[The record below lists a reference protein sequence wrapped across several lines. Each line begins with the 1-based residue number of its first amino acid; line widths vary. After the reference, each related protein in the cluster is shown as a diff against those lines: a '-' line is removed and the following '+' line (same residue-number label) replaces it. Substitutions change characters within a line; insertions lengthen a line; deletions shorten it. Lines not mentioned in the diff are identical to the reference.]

1 MSVNAMT
8 EEYEHIELFGKP
20 ALFTNARVDTHTV
33 PDGWHVYDLR
43 GSDNDPGSPCTLEI
57 LVVVNHAGSIV
68 VPEPIS
74 FPDNQD
80 YREIGD
86 ALDFLGDE
94 ITLTEFCKQYG
105 LKTPP
110 KYKLRPA
117 SREEAGLFYSQVEEE
132 RDLQAG
138 TVGHVRMDFG
148 SSGKGFHH
156 SWWPHNEDQ
165 FNTGEFKDDLQ
176 EVVDTLRADGPLK
189 DLASMRAYCY
199 RNGGGITQDGR
210 CFGYIVETEHYR
222 YCLRC
227 TPSPGDYQGYLY
239 CYDLRQQQMAQQA
252 KPVGR
257 VTYASGEQTE
267 FTDATAFLQTIREE
281 LPYMATTGFRYEL
294 LTDDPD
300 IQKAADDILLDF
312 AGEENPRR
320 ACNYGL
326 TEKGI
331 KAMQDAANT
340 TLPHTY
346 AWFVITDCNT
356 SGEHIFRDLTLEEAI
371 HTYLGSDRPEKRIGV
386 TKDGIATVDLV
397 RSLDGEQQFFTDH
410 LKLDSFKCD
419 PEVAAAVETLRLELE
434 QNAPRQGMTMGGLS

>member
-1 MSVNAMT
+1 MKQNVKVNT
-8 EEYEHIELFGKP
+8 PIHI
-20 ALFTNARVDTHTV
+20 
-33 PDGWHVYDLR
+33 
-43 GSDNDPGSPCTLEI
+43 
-57 LVVVNHAGSIV
+57 
-68 VPEPIS
+68 
-74 FPDNQD
+74 
-80 YREIGD
+80 
-86 ALDFLGDE
+86 
-94 ITLTEFCKQYG
+94 
-105 LKTPP
+105 
-110 KYKLRPA
+110 RPA
-117 SREEAGLFYSQVEEE
+117 SLEEAGLFYSELEEAA
-132 RDLQAG
+132 DKKLG

-148 SSGKGFHH
+148 SSGKGFYHT
-156 SWWPHNEDQ
+156 WWPHNDDQ
-165 FNTGEFKDDLQ
+165 FNTEEFKGELQ
-176 EVVDTLRADGPLK
+176 EVVDMLRADGPLK
-189 DLASMRAYCY
+189 DLASMRSYCY

-239 CYDLRQQQMAQQA
+239 CYDLRQQQMVQQD

-257 VTYASGEQTE
+257 VTYASGEQTD
-267 FTDATAFLQTIREE
+267 FTDSAAFLQAIREE
-281 LPYMATTGFRYEL
+281 LPYMSTTGFRYEL

-300 IQKAADDILLDF
+300 IRKAADDILLDF

-386 TKDGIATVDLV
+386 SKDGIATVDLV
-397 RSLDGEQQFFTDH
+397 RSLDGKQQFFTDH
-410 LKLDSFKCD
+410 LKLDSFKSD

>member
-1 MSVNAMT
+1 MKRQTQIKT
-8 EEYEHIELFGKP
+8 EHLF
-20 ALFTNARVDTHTV
+20 A
-33 PDGWHVYDLR
+33 
-43 GSDNDPGSPCTLEI
+43 
-57 LVVVNHAGSIV
+57 
-68 VPEPIS
+68 
-74 FPDNQD
+74 
-80 YREIGD
+80 
-86 ALDFLGDE
+86 
-94 ITLTEFCKQYG
+94 
-105 LKTPP
+105 
-110 KYKLRPA
+110 LRPA
-117 SREEAGLFYSQVEEE
+117 SREEAGLFYSQLDEAEDTV
-132 RDLQAG
+132 LG

-148 SSGKGFHH
+148 SSGKGFYHT
-156 SWWPHNEDQ
+156 WWPHNDDQ
-165 FNTGEFKDDLQ
+165 FNTGEFKGELQ
-176 EVVDTLRADGPLK
+176 EVVDMLRADGPLK
-189 DLASMRAYCY
+189 DLASMRSYCY

-239 CYDLRQQQMAQQA
+239 CYDLRQQQMVQQD

-257 VTYASGEQTE
+257 VTFASGEQTE

-300 IQKAADDILLDF
+300 IRKAADDILLDF

-331 KAMQDAANT
+331 KAMQDAADQ

-434 QNAPRQGMTMGGLS
+434 QNTPQQGMTMGGLS

>member
-156 SWWPHNEDQ
+156 SWWPHNGDR
-165 FNTGEFKDDLQ
+165 FNTDEFKGELQ
-176 EVVDTLRADGPLK
+176 KVVDMLRADGPLK
-189 DLASMRAYCY
+189 DLASMRAFCY

-239 CYDLRQQQMAQQA
+239 CYDLRQQQMAQQNR
-252 KPVGR
+252 PVGR
-257 VTYASGEQTE
+257 VTFTNGEQMEYLDGETYL
-267 FTDATAFLQTIREE
+267 TAIREE
-281 LPYMATTGFRYEL
+281 LPYVAATGFHCET
-294 LTDDPD
+294 LTDDPT
-300 IQKAADDILLDF
+300 IRKAVDDILLDF
-312 AGEENPRR
+312 GGEANPRR
-320 ACNYGL
+320 ECNYGL
-326 TEKGI
+326 TEKGT
-331 KAMQDAANT
+331 KALLDAADPS
-340 TLPHTY
+340 LSHSY
-346 AWFVITDCNT
+346 SWFVITDCNT
-356 SGEHIFRDLTLEEAI
+356 QEEEFHRDLTLSDAI
-371 HTYLGSDRPEKRIGV
+371 LIYCSSNRPEKRIGV

-397 RSLDGEQQFFTDH
+397 HTQDGEQRFFEDYQ
-410 LKLDSFKCD
+410 KLNGFQND
-419 PEVAAAVETLRLELE
+419 PEILEAVDRLRQELELP
-434 QNAPRQGMTMGGLS
+434 NQGMSMGGM

>member
-1 MSVNAMT
+1 MKRQTQIKT
-8 EEYEHIELFGKP
+8 EHLF
-20 ALFTNARVDTHTV
+20 A
-33 PDGWHVYDLR
+33 
-43 GSDNDPGSPCTLEI
+43 
-57 LVVVNHAGSIV
+57 
-68 VPEPIS
+68 
-74 FPDNQD
+74 
-80 YREIGD
+80 
-86 ALDFLGDE
+86 
-94 ITLTEFCKQYG
+94 
-105 LKTPP
+105 
-110 KYKLRPA
+110 LRPA
-117 SREEAGLFYSQVEEE
+117 SREEAGLFYSQLDEAEDTV
-132 RDLQAG
+132 LG

-148 SSGKGFHH
+148 SSGKGFYHT
-156 SWWPHNEDQ
+156 WWPHNDDQ
-165 FNTGEFKDDLQ
+165 FNTGEFKGELQ
-176 EVVDTLRADGPLK
+176 EVVDMLRADGPLK
-189 DLASMRAYCY
+189 DLASMRSYCY

-239 CYDLRQQQMAQQA
+239 CYDLRQQQMVQQD

-257 VTYASGEQTE
+257 VTYASGEQTD
-267 FTDATAFLQTIREE
+267 FTDSAAFLQAIREE
-281 LPYMATTGFRYEL
+281 LPYMSTTGFRYKL
-294 LTDDPD
+294 LTENPD
-300 IQKAADDILLDF
+300 ICKAVDDILLDF
-312 AGEENPRR
+312 AGEDNPRR

-331 KAMQDAANT
+331 KAIQDAADQ

-371 HTYLGSDRPEKRIGV
+371 HTYLGSDRPEKLIGV

-434 QNAPRQGMTMGGLS
+434 QNTPQQGMTMGGLS